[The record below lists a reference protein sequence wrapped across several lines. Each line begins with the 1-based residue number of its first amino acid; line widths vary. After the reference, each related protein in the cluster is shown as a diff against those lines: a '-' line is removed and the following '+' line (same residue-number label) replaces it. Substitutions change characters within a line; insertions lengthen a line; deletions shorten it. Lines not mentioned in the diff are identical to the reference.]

1 MRLIN
6 SKVEE
11 ITQQNGLIGI
21 KKMIEIAGRT
31 CYKSEIK

>member
-11 ITQQNGLIGI
+11 ITQQNGLTGI

-31 CYKSEIK
+31 